1 MAGRWRKKN
10 ESLAEAVRAG
20 IVHAHVA
27 PAGVPGLRRQDPPA
41 TSACIRAHDIR
52 TPVHTTLALRT
63 APAWSAHCCLR
74 TVLVLQEY
82 GFYSP
87 PGETPFFL
95 KGLGSRDHEKPHLN
109 HFISKLHE
117 LPHTSLYPLF
127 SKK

>member
-20 IVHAHVA
+20 MALYTHTWHRCARPAAAGPAHDTSLRGRDHRAPVHA
-27 PAGVPGLRRQDPPA
+27 
-41 TSACIRAHDIR
+41 
-52 TPVHTTLALRT
+52 TLALRT

-117 LPHTSLYPLF
+117 LPYTSLYPLF